1 MWCGDRSKSCF
12 SRHSHRARA
21 FRDALSLRKFAAVTE
36 GDREIEYRRVDAI
49 KRSVQE
55 SYEWEGWEPRDDRQ
69 SPENLR
75 DVDLETIRSF
85 GIESVF
91 LPGLKFVL
99 FVSQSWLVPSPIPRG
114 ERMASRRRGKG
125 RRKVGRKK
133 RRMRSRIRHR
143 KK

>member
-1 MWCGDRSKSCF
+1 
-12 SRHSHRARA
+12 
-21 FRDALSLRKFAAVTE
+21 VTE